1 MSKSIKSLMSFYL
14 KNINTFWMSK
24 PYPNINFKTFM
35 NKKNLNLRLQNR
47 SISLFKS
54 NYTIAKHWISMLSLT
69 LNSKSFC
76 KQKSKKNVL
85 RDGL

>member
-35 NKKNLNLRLQNR
+35 NKKKP
-47 SISLFKS
+47 KS
-54 NYTIAKHWISMLSLT
+54 SIAKPIDFLV
-69 LNSKSFC
+69 
-76 KQKSKKNVL
+76 QI
-85 RDGL
+85 